1 MNFWQKLQLAGALST
16 LVVAVLVVCTAL
28 LLEPDGNQAPPAP
41 FRPQPT
47 NGLERP
53 GNNGL

>member
-41 FRPQPT
+41 LRPQPT
-47 NGLERP
+47 IGLERP

>member
-16 LVVAVLVVCTAL
+16 LVVAVLAVCTAL
-28 LLEPDGNQAPPAP
+28 LLEPDRHQAPAAP
-41 FRPQPT
+41 LAPQPT
-47 NGLERP
+47 TGLNGP